1 MLSIEACRTP
11 KDSST
16 VLRSFSKSI
25 LTIFP
30 FAFFLMLMV
39 TPYLAQATATEAILH
54 SFTCGA
60 ADGCN
65 PAAGVVL
72 DSNGNL
78 YGTTQSGGAYG
89 GGVVFKLSTSGT
101 LTILHSFNPSAG
113 DGSYPQAGVVFGPDG
128 NLYGTTYLGG
138 TYGGGTV
145 YTVTPSGTGTETV
158 LYNFTG
164 AADGCSPNADVV
176 FDSEANLYSTA
187 LYCGAYGWGTVF
199 KLSPSGSGIGTGP
212 FTTLHGFTGGND
224 GGYPLAGLLLGPGS
238 EGNLYGTTYQGGTHG
253 FGTVFKVTSSGKET
267 VLHSF
272 NANGKDGFL
281 PEAGLVPGSTGNVV
295 GTTNKGGTVGVG
307 TVFEVSVSGIETI
320 IYSFKAG
327 KDDGISPNTGLVT
340 TGTNEGC
347 GVTYYGGAYDLGTV
361 YCGNTSGAET
371 VLHNFVHNGKD
382 GYNPNG
388 PLALDKSGNLY
399 GTTVN
404 GGNGGCGVYGCGTV
418 FKIVP

>member
-1 MLSIEACRTP
+1 MLSNEIGRGP
-11 KDSST
+11 KSS
-16 VLRSFSKSI
+16 VLRFFSNPI
-25 LTIFP
+25 LTVI
-30 FAFFLMLMV
+30 AVASFLMLLLASH
-39 TPYLAQATATEAILH
+39 PAQAATETILH
-54 SFTCGA
+54 NFTCA
-60 ADGCN
+60 ATDGCN

-89 GGVVFKLSTSGT
+89 DGVVFKLSTSGT
-101 LTILHSFNPSAG
+101 LTILHSFNPGAFPYT
-113 DGSYPQAGVVFGPDG
+113 DGSDPQAGVVFGPDG

-145 YTVTPSGTGTETV
+145 YRVTPSGTETV

-164 AADGCSPNADVV
+164 AADGCGPNAGVV
-176 FDSEANLYSTA
+176 FDSEANLYGTA
-187 LYCGAYGWGTVF
+187 TYCGAYGWGTAF
-199 KLSPSGSGIGTGP
+199 ELSPSASGIGTGA
-212 FTTLHGFTGGND
+212 FTTLHGFTGGKD
-224 GGYPLAGLLLGPGS
+224 GGYPLAGLLLGPGK

-253 FGTVFKVTSSGKET
+253 FGTVFKVTSSGTET

-272 NANGKDGFL
+272 NANGKDGFY
-281 PEAGLVPGSTGNVV
+281 PEAGLVPGSTGYVI
-295 GTTNKGGTVGVG
+295 GTTAQGGTVGVG
-307 TVFEVSVSGIETI
+307 IVFEVSTSGTETI
-320 IYSFKAG
+320 IYSFQAG
-327 KDDGISPNTGLVT
+327 KDGRTPLTGIVVTGKD
-340 TGTNEGC
+340 EGC
-347 GVTYYGGAYDLGTV
+347 GVTWYGGTSDLGTV

-371 VLHNFVHNGKD
+371 VLHSFVHNGKD

-399 GTTVN
+399 GTTTY

>member
-1 MLSIEACRTP
+1 MLSNAICRGA
-11 KDSST
+11 KDSSI
-16 VLRSFSKSI
+16 VLRFLSNPI
-25 LTIFP
+25 LTILTI
-30 FAFFLMLMV
+30 AFFLMFLLSAY
-39 TPYLAQATATEAILH
+39 PAQAATETILH

-60 ADGCN
+60 TDGCS

-72 DSNGNL
+72 DSQGNL

-113 DGSYPQAGVVFGPDG
+113 DGFYPQAGVAFGPDG

-138 TYGGGTV
+138 TYGEGTV
-145 YTVTPSGTGTETV
+145 YRVTPSGTETV

-164 AADGCSPNADVV
+164 AADGCAPSAGVV

-199 KLSPSGSGIGTGP
+199 ELSPSGSGIGTGP
-212 FTTLHGFTGGND
+212 FTTLHGFTGGAD
-224 GGYPLAGLLLGPGS
+224 GGYPLAGLLLGPGK

-272 NANGKDGFL
+272 SANGKDGFH
-281 PEAGLVPGSTGNVV
+281 PQAGLIPGPSTGTVI
-295 GTTNKGGTVGVG
+295 GTTERGGAVGVG
-307 TVFEVSVSGIETI
+307 TVFEVSVSGTETI
-320 IYSFKAG
+320 IYSFQAG
-327 KDDGISPNTGLVT
+327 KDGMTPLTGLVT
-340 TGTNEGC
+340 TGKDEGC
-347 GVTYYGGAYDLGTV
+347 GVTWNGGTHDLGTV
-361 YCGNTSGAET
+361 YCGNTSGVET
-371 VLHNFVHNGKD
+371 VLHSFVPNGKD
-382 GYNPNG
+382 GYNPIG
-388 PLALDKSGNLY
+388 PLVLDKSGNLY
-399 GTTVN
+399 GTTAN

-418 FKIVP
+418 FKIVR